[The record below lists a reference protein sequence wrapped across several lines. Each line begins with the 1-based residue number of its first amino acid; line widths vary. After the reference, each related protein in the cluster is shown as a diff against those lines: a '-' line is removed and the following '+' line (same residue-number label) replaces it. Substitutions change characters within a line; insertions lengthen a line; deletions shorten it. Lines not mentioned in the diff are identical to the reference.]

1 MTGPP
6 LSPGQLAIW
15 YEEQLRTGFSN
26 TGYFAATIAGDLAE
40 EVVARA
46 CRAIVGRHPAL
57 RTLVAVTGGRP
68 ALSPRPADAG
78 IAYEMVPLP
87 CPPGGERAAV
97 RAWRATSGKLA
108 FDLTAEPPIAFTL
121 LRHGPGRR
129 TLLVVVHH
137 ICFDGRSKFVFAREF
152 TGALRALSAGL
163 PFDPPPVPSPS
174 WPGESAELIGEAAGY
189 WAGIVPD
196 CPPLVL
202 PLAEH
207 PSGAAPSA
215 AASLGAAPS
224 AAASLR
230 AAPSAPACLRAAP
243 EFTVG
248 AEQRRRLAGLAADGG
263 TTLFGGLLAVLAAQL
278 HAYGNER
285 AVLSVPV
292 DVSTAGT
299 RDLIGPAVNV
309 VPVALDLPRAATFRS
324 LLAASAA
331 AGATIKRYRRVPFRE
346 LAAGRPW
353 SAGARALFAQLSL
366 SWLRLPAELPEVPGL
381 DVAWDFVA
389 PNTAPTFACAIQARD
404 AGDHLVLRFDH
415 AGASLDSAAADEM
428 AALFRE
434 TTAAVLAAPDRPLS
448 GPDR

>member
-1 MTGPP
+1 M
-6 LSPGQLAIW
+6 
-15 YEEQLRTGFSN
+15 
-26 TGYFAATIAGDLAE
+26 
-40 EVVARA
+40 
-46 CRAIVGRHPAL
+46 
-57 RTLVAVTGGRP
+57 
-68 ALSPRPADAG
+68 
-78 IAYEMVPLP
+78 
-87 CPPGGERAAV
+87 
-97 RAWRATSGKLA
+97 
-108 FDLTAEPPIAFTL
+108 
-121 LRHGPGRR
+121 
-129 TLLVVVHH
+129 
-137 ICFDGRSKFVFAREF
+137 
-152 TGALRALSAGL
+152 
-163 PFDPPPVPSPS
+163 
-174 WPGESAELIGEAAGY
+174 
-189 WAGIVPD
+189 PD

-346 LAAGRPW
+346 LAAGSTLVGWRAGTLRPT
-353 SAGARALFAQLSL
+353 L
-366 SWLRLPAELPEVPGL
+366 
-381 DVAWDFVA
+381 
-389 PNTAPTFACAIQARD
+389 
-404 AGDHLVLRFDH
+404 
-415 AGASLDSAAADEM
+415 
-428 AALFRE
+428 
-434 TTAAVLAAPDRPLS
+434 AVLAPAA
-448 GPDR
+448 